1 MLQDSYI
8 LISIHRMVK
17 ELDHETGKI
26 ASSYGLTLSQF
37 DVLEA
42 LYHQDG
48 LTVGKIKDKILS
60 SNGTVPVI
68 IKNLEKQGMIEREKD
83 PQDQRRT
90 IVKLT
95 AKGRQ
100 LIAGVVPE
108 NEKMF
113 EEKFLAWSLE
123 EKQTLIRLLRQYR
136 EYQREE

>member
-1 MLQDSYI
+1 
-8 LISIHRMVK
+8 
-17 ELDHETGKI
+17 
-26 ASSYGLTLSQF
+26 
-37 DVLEA
+37 
-42 LYHQDG
+42 
-48 LTVGKIKDKILS
+48 
-60 SNGTVPVI
+60 
-68 IKNLEKQGMIEREKD
+68 MIEREKD

-113 EEKFLAWSLE
+113 EEKFLAWPLE